1 MSLFPPASTTNSP
14 STGLADYNRDAGG
27 GPEPSAGQEADQVF
41 EVGEA
46 EEQEAE
52 TTNQPNRTNG
62 EEEVGEEGQNVGADQ
77 EPEETEQRQAPG
89 RADKRIRQLV
99 GEKKRQEEENAS
111 LRATLQALQ
120 EHMREQVAL
129 GREQWNAQRPFVEQQ
144 RTQQGKTEKR
154 QKMLELG
161 FDPADYK
168 DHALYDALQENVQM
182 RSELGEVRKMF
193 EETKHEKQMRA
204 YSEDLSRRITA
215 ELEGY
220 DVSSEHLA
228 NIQEQAIESAV
239 AKGLDSA
246 QAAATVATRVKPFL
260 RKRSAT
266 TKPKP
271 TGGDVHGVISTS
283 GRSGGE
289 GTSRAKPSTFDE
301 ALKSLFG

>member
-41 EVGEA
+41 EVGEV

-62 EEEVGEEGQNVGADQ
+62 EEEVGEEGQHVGAEQ
-77 EPEETEQRQAPG
+77 EPEETEQRQVPG

-129 GREQWNAQRPFVEQQ
+129 GREQWNAQR
-144 RTQQGKTEKR
+144 R
-154 QKMLELG
+154 
-161 FDPADYK
+161 A
-168 DHALYDALQENVQM
+168 
-182 RSELGEVRKMF
+182 ELGEVRKMF

-228 NIQEQAIESAV
+228 SIQEQAIESAV

-289 GTSRAKPSTFDE
+289 GAARGKPSTFDE